1 MPARTFCLPWETLSF
16 QYSHASFVCSI
27 ICSPGHEF
35 SGYKTQDWEE
45 WKKSCEPLDCVH
57 CFKAWE
63 YFSARQSRNRQLSFL
78 RCASESN
85 CFLLDPGGVP
95 MQRQYCWPSGRPS
108 HQSNLIGWWNEPA
121 SVWICD
127 SYTLVVLVP
136 LLYLKGR
143 CSVGMHLLHIVCL
156 DRGFWLGKL
165 QLVFCVRLSC
175 PISGWEWCTYVLT
188 YVIVWHDPCYM

>member
-35 SGYKTQDWEE
+35 LGYKTQDWEE

-85 CFLLDPGGVP
+85 CFLLDLGGGTHATAILLAKWATKSSKQFDR
-95 MQRQYCWPSGRPS
+95 MMEWA
-108 HQSNLIGWWNEPA
+108 A

-127 SYTLVVLVP
+127 SYTLVVLVS
-136 LLYLKGR
+136 LLYSKGR